1 MQPKKEVKDKNLEK
15 KYTDKDVD
23 LIISKKIKAFEE
35 KYEKK
40 VNEAQKLANMDA
52 EEKIKYERDRLKK
65 ELEDLKERQALND
78 MAKTARAMLSEKNI
92 NISDDLL
99 SLLVST
105 DAKVTKSVID
115 NFADL
120 YTSAVECG
128 IKERLKAPLPKTGG
142 KPTITK
148 DDIFA
153 IKDKNERIKKIRENI
168 DLFEK

>member
-1 MQPKKEVKDKNLEK
+1 MTNENNNVGQNELEQNLVQNQETESVQPKKEVKDKNLEK

-105 DAKVTKSVID
+105 DAEVTKSVID

-120 YTSAVECG
+120 YTSAVE
-128 IKERLKAPLPKTGG
+128 
-142 KPTITK
+142 
-148 DDIFA
+148 
-153 IKDKNERIKKIRENI
+153 
-168 DLFEK
+168 